1 MLKHLIP
8 FVIMKI
14 LYFCY
19 HVQRILVKIIS
30 FLRKKVVFDYF
41 SDEVKGQFA
50 YSFHAS
56 LKFSF
61 CAV

>member
-1 MLKHLIP
+1 MT
-8 FVIMKI
+8 I